1 MNDKTPAKPTKAT
14 QKVAKVVSRRVK
26 IDWVAAER
34 DFRTGKYSQIELS
47 KLHGMAEAT
56 LCRRIKAK
64 KKNDTS
70 RWQQDLILAVRQA
83 TNAALMNDL
92 IKSEVNEG
100 QDKVKTSILVT
111 AELNKQ
117 VLLNHRDRL
126 TGLADAVEFA
136 KNVIIRVAENVNDIR
151 DAATLAQAVNSLA
164 SSTKTLIDKERE
176 NFKLNDA
183 PPDDRE
189 RESAIAGMLAA
200 IGRSAFPVAK

>member
-56 LCRRIKAK
+56 LCRRIKADQ
-64 KKNDTS
+64 KNDTS
-70 RWQQDLILAVRQA
+70 RWQQDLTLAVRQA

-183 PPDDRE
+183 PDDRE
-189 RESAIAGMLAA
+189 RESAITGMLAA